1 MSARFLLVLLL
12 VLAGACAAAREAV
25 LVQRQAGIDGAWRT
39 DRVIVRTR
47 GDRVLILYEQ
57 RTFEILH
64 FGVFRGVLD
73 EDKVLLRGDRFEVRI
88 TEQLFEVGYRDQA
101 PQSWSVDAMP
111 KGKVGLFDGRDL
123 TFRDPQPF
131 DTHP

>member
-1 MSARFLLVLLL
+1 MSARFLLLL
-12 VLAGACAAAREAV
+12 VLAGACAARQEV

-47 GDRVLILYEQ
+47 GDRALILYEQ

-73 EDKVLLRGDRFEVRI
+73 EDRVLLRGDRFEIRI
-88 TEQLFEVGYRDQA
+88 TEQRFEVGYKDQA

-111 KGKVGLFDGRDL
+111 KGKVGVFDGRDL
-123 TFRDPQPF
+123 TFRDP
-131 DTHP
+131 